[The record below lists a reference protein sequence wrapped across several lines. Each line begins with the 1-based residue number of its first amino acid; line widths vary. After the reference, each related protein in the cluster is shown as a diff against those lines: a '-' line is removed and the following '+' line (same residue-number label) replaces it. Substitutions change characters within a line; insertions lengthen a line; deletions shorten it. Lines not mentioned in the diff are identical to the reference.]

1 MRLPRLRFSV
11 RLLMAIV
18 AVLAATLGGFVEYHR
33 LKRIAAEYRAKAED
47 HAGVEKTLRAI
58 IEQTGPNSP
67 VDISPGPGLRSRRFT
82 AKTVAD
88 FEAALSRKY
97 ERAARYPWLSV
108 EPDPVMAE

>member
-1 MRLPRLRFSV
+1 MRFPRLRFSV
-11 RLLMAIV
+11 RLLTAIV
-18 AVLAATLGGFVEYHR
+18 AVVAATLSGFVEYRR
-33 LKRIAAEYRAKAED
+33 LTRMAAEYRAKAED
-47 HAGVEKTLRAI
+47 HAGVEKSLRTI

-97 ERAARYPWLSV
+97 ERAASYPWLSV
-108 EPDPVMAE
+108 DPDPVMPE